1 LNVTTQISGTGE
13 VELPAATAAVE
24 AFQTLPQ
31 DITSLVGASSRY
43 GFDWTV
49 IETKFGMQRCTDST
63 MEAVR
68 HLGFSKVRNFLTAGG
83 VKSVEELGMQM
94 MQMTT

>member
-1 LNVTTQISGTGE
+1 
-13 VELPAATAAVE
+13 
-24 AFQTLPQ
+24 
-31 DITSLVGASSRY
+31 
-43 GFDWTV
+43 
-49 IETKFGMQRCTDST
+49 MQRCTDST

-83 VKSVEELGMQM
+83 VKSVAELGMQM